1 MQQLLYCPNGRDEKS
16 VLQGSDSIRLLKTI
30 LSITKLASM
39 KLFYTV
45 MFVIPFLTIDPIH
58 AQQTF
63 SRTQLNANGIPELS
77 SSKHQLP
84 ASANANWYAQIT
96 DHIQQLE
103 NKFYPS
109 TQQKHFRV
117 ANSTNRLAFDISPK
131 GYTVQQVQEQYQE
144 VGWKMHF
151 DILGA
156 YRKKSFWT
164 PGSYCTPHTDQNMLR
179 YSYNN
184 IEVQYTNNN
193 AGLRQNFIIQQKP
206 SGKGKIKIRI
216 AINGNLD
223 PVLKNNRLEFQTKDS
238 LRQTVFL
245 YEDLKVWDNQYK
257 PLPATMQLKG
267 NILTLEVDDSGAEYP
282 VTIDPI
288 NKAAD
293 WKTNTNGLLAGLGLT
308 GPQILSSLYGYAVC
322 GVGDVNNDGY
332 GDVAVS
338 APGLIGVLN
347 GNSLA
352 SVGAVF
358 VYYGTPAG
366 LAETPA
372 KTLQPNTA
380 VAGALFGLSIDAGD
394 VTGDGINDI
403 VVGAPLDHL
412 ELSLGLLGNIDG
424 TVGKVYVF
432 PGGTQAATNP
442 TNFLTLNMNASHVTG
457 ISIKT
462 NALFGFSVAVTED
475 LNNDGKQDI
484 IVGTP
489 AFVKVDLIL
498 LSTTTGGA
506 FVFLTDKNSNNFSSI
521 VQLDP
526 PTFNL
531 LGINLPLLS
540 GISGLMFGFS
550 VDGVGDFN
558 NDGAPDVVVG
568 APAGVNISSLTNIL
582 NGQILGG
589 TAYVYYGKTNKTG
602 INSSIGTRL
611 EASSTGLLSNA
622 ANFFGMKVKGMR
634 GIDGKRNGNIVVGAP
649 LGGLLA
655 NALSLNI
662 KTGNVHLFKQKASG
676 FTASLVNADQV
687 LESPR
692 PSSLLQGLFSGTLQ
706 LSLLFGTAI
715 DNAFDMNGDGYADI
729 VVGEPLSSGVNLSLL
744 QTNLVGGSTYVYYG
758 NANGT
763 FNTTPG
769 FEVSATYGDEFLSV
783 NATALF
789 GYSVTAVQKITD
801 PARAALTAGKAA
813 PLSSVPNGSSR
824 LVIGSPL
831 SALDFSSSLLNLN
844 STLGTT
850 LDFAAGSN
858 GLGKAYSFDP
868 LSTTLPVSI
877 VSIKAALK
885 NTAVEVSWEVRE
897 ELNLNFYEVE
907 KSADGANWTNIGMV
921 FPWDNQQVSNNYR
934 FSDKQPFDGM
944 NFYRLRIVDK
954 DGSFKYS
961 SIVAAKTGA
970 LSNSIIS
977 IAPNPVKGNI
987 RAIFSGLP
995 KGSYVAEL
1003 RNIAGQLHLMKNIN
1017 IQQADQIEFFE
1028 RGHAAPGIYWLTV
1041 YDRHHQKIGTS
1052 RVIVQ

>member
-1 MQQLLYCPNGRDEKS
+1 
-16 VLQGSDSIRLLKTI
+16 
-30 LSITKLASM
+30 M
-39 KLFYTV
+39 KLWKFYTLLLAA
-45 MFVIPFLTIDPIH
+45 PFLTIDPCFT
-58 AQQTF
+58 QQTW
-63 SRTQLNANGIPELS
+63 SRTKLSSNGIPELAA
-77 SSKHQLP
+77 SKHELP
-84 ASANANWYAQIT
+84 AAANSNWFASVT
-96 DHIQQLE
+96 DHIHELE
-103 NKFYPS
+103 NKFYP
-109 TQQKHFRV
+109 TTGQKNFRV
-117 ANSTNRLAFDISPK
+117 ANSSNRLVFDISPN
-131 GYTVQQVQEQYQE
+131 GYSVQQVQEQYQAT
-144 VGWKMHF
+144 GWKMQF

-156 YRKKSFWT
+156 YRKRSFWS
-164 PGSYCTPHTDQNMLR
+164 PGTNCKPHVDKEMLR
-179 YSYNN
+179 YSFNN
-184 IEVQYTNNN
+184 VEVQYTNST

-206 SGKGKIKIRI
+206 SGNGRIKIRI
-216 AINGNLD
+216 AITGILK
-223 PVLKNNRLEFQTKDS
+223 PVLENNRLLLKTNDS
-238 LRQTVFL
+238 LQQTVLL
-245 YEDLKVWDNQYK
+245 YEDLKVWDNQYQ
-257 PLPATMQLKG
+257 PLPSIMKLEG
-267 NILTLEVDDSGAEYP
+267 NILSLEVDDSNAQYP
-282 VTIDPI
+282 ITIDPI
-288 NKAAD
+288 TKTAD

-308 GPQILSSLYGYAVC
+308 GPQILSSMYGYAVC

-358 VYYGTPAG
+358 VYYGTPTG
-366 LAETPA
+366 LATTPA

-403 VVGAPLDHL
+403 VVGAPLDHI
-412 ELSLGLLGNIDG
+412 ELSVFLGTIEG

-432 PGGTQAATNP
+432 PGGTSTATNP
-442 TNFLTLNMNASHVTG
+442 TNFLTLQMNTSHVSG
-457 ISIKT
+457 ISIGA

-475 LNNDGKQDI
+475 LNNDGKQDV

-489 AFVKVDLIL
+489 AYVKTDLIL
-498 LSTTTGGA
+498 LSTTTGAA
-506 FVFLTDKNSNNFSSI
+506 FVYLTDNDSDGFSSI

-531 LGINLPLLS
+531 LGILNVPLLS
-540 GISGLMFGFS
+540 GISGLMYGFS

-558 NDGAPDVVVG
+558 GDGAPDVVVG

-602 INSSIGTRL
+602 INSNIGTRL
-611 EASSTGLLSNA
+611 EAASTGLLSNA

-634 GIDGKRNGNIVVGAP
+634 GVDGKRNGNIVVGAP

-655 NALSLNI
+655 NTLSLNV
-662 KTGNVHLFKQKASG
+662 KTGNVHVFKKRASG
-676 FTASLVNADQV
+676 FQGAMVNADQV

-692 PSSLLQGLFSGTLQ
+692 PAGVLQGLFSGTLQ
-706 LSLLFGTAI
+706 LSLLFGTAL
-715 DNAFDMNGDGYADI
+715 DNGYDMNNDGYPDLL
-729 VVGEPLSSGVNLSLL
+729 VGEPLSSGVNLGLL

-758 NANGT
+758 NASGG
-763 FNTTPG
+763 FNNQPG

-789 GYSVTAVQKITD
+789 GYSVTAVQKVTD
-801 PARAALTAGKAA
+801 PAKAALTAGKPA
-813 PLSSVPNGSSR
+813 PLASITDGSAR

-831 SALDFSSSLLNLN
+831 SALDFSSSLINLN

-850 LDFAAGSN
+850 FDFAAGSN

-868 LSTTLPVSI
+868 LATTLPVSI
-877 VSIKAALK
+877 VSIKAVLK
-885 NTAVEVSWEVRE
+885 NTVVELSWDVRE

-907 KSADGANWTNIGMV
+907 KSADGSHFENIGMV
-921 FPWDNQQVSNNYR
+921 FPWDNQQVSNSYR
-934 FSDKQPFDGM
+934 FSDKQPFPGM

-954 DGSFKYS
+954 DGSTKYS
-961 SIVAAKTGA
+961 NIVSARTGA
-970 LSNSIIS
+970 LSNSSIS

-987 RAIFSGLP
+987 RAIFSGLS
-995 KGSYVAEL
+995 KGSYMAEL
-1003 RNIAGQLHLMKNIN
+1003 RNVAGQLHLMKNIN
-1017 IQQADQIEFFE
+1017 IQQTDQVEFFE

-1041 YDRHHQKIGTS
+1041 YDKDRKKIGTS
-1052 RVIVQ
+1052 RVIIQ

>member
-1 MQQLLYCPNGRDEKS
+1 MVQA
-16 VLQGSDSIRLLKTI
+16 SDSIHLLKTT
-30 LSITKLASM
+30 LSITKFATM
-39 KLFYTV
+39 KLWKFYTV
-45 MFVIPFLTIDPIH
+45 LLAIPFLTIDQTT
-58 AQQTF
+58 AQQPF
-63 SRTQLNANGIPELS
+63 SRIQLSPGGVPELTGS
-77 SSKHQLP
+77 HHPLP
-84 ASANANWYAQIT
+84 EAANSNWFAQVSGQ
-96 DHIQQLE
+96 IQQLE
-103 NKFYPS
+103 NKFYPT
-109 TQQKHFRV
+109 TQQKQFRV
-117 ANSTNRLAFDISPK
+117 TNSSNRLAFEISPK
-131 GYTVQQVQEQYQE
+131 GYTVQQVQEHYQE

-151 DILGA
+151 NVLGA
-156 YRKKSFWT
+156 SRKKTFWT
-164 PGSYCTPHTDQNMLR
+164 PGSSCTPHTNEDMLR

-184 IEVQYTNNN
+184 MEVQYVNKE
-193 AGLRQNFIIQQKP
+193 AGLRQNFIVQQKP

-216 AINGNLD
+216 SISGDLQASLQ
-223 PVLKNNRLEFQTKDS
+223 NNRLQFQTKDS
-238 LRQTVFL
+238 LQKPVFF
-245 YEDLKVWDNQYK
+245 YEDLKVWDNKYK
-257 PLPATMQLKG
+257 PLSASMQLKDD
-267 NILTLEVDDSGAEYP
+267 ILTLEVDDTGAEYP
-282 VTIDPI
+282 LTIDPI
-288 NKAAD
+288 NKVAD

-308 GPQILSSLYGYAVC
+308 GPQILTSLYGYAVC

-352 SVGAVF
+352 GVGAVF
-358 VYYGTPAG
+358 VYYGTPTG
-366 LAETPA
+366 LATTPA
-372 KTLQPNTA
+372 KTLQPTTA

-403 VVGAPLDHL
+403 VVGAPLDHI
-412 ELSLGLLGNIDG
+412 EVSVLLGKIDG

-432 PGGTQAATNP
+432 PGGTQAAANP
-442 TNFLTLNMNASHVTG
+442 TNFLTLQMNSNHVNG
-457 ISIKT
+457 ISISA

-489 AFVKVDLIL
+489 AYVKTDLIL
-498 LSTTTGGA
+498 LSTTTGAA
-506 FVFLTDKNSNNFSSI
+506 FVYLTDKNSSNFSSI
-521 VQLDP
+521 VQLEP

-531 LGINLPLLS
+531 LGILNVPLLS
-540 GISGLMFGFS
+540 GISGLMYGFS

-558 NDGAPDVVVG
+558 GDGAPDVVVG

-589 TAYVYYGKTNKTG
+589 TAYVYYGKTNKSG
-602 INSSIGTRL
+602 INATIGTRL
-611 EASSTGLLSNA
+611 EATSTGLLSNA

-662 KTGNVHLFKQKASG
+662 KTGNVHLFKQKSSG
-676 FTASLVNADQV
+676 FKQSMVNADQV

-692 PSSLLQGLFSGTLQ
+692 PSNVLQGLFSGTLQ
-706 LSLLFGTAI
+706 LSLLFGTSI
-715 DNAFDMNGDGYADI
+715 DNAYDMNNDGYPDI
-729 VVGEPLSSGVNLSLL
+729 VVGEPLSSGVNLSML

-758 NANGT
+758 NANGG
-763 FNTTPG
+763 FNNQPG
-769 FEVSATYGDEFLSV
+769 YEVSATYGDEFLSV

-789 GYSVTAVQKITD
+789 GFSVTAVQKITD
-801 PARAALTAGKAA
+801 PAKAA
-813 PLSSVPNGSSR
+813 VTSGKPAPLGSGSTGSSR
-824 LVIGSPL
+824 LVVGSPL
-831 SALDFSSSLLNLN
+831 SALDFSSSLINLN

-850 LDFAAGSN
+850 LNFAAGSN
-858 GLGKAYSFDP
+858 GLGKAYSFDGAAA
-868 LSTTLPVSI
+868 TLPVSI

-897 ELNLNFYEVE
+897 ELNLNVYEVE
-907 KSADGANWTNIGMV
+907 KSTDGANWNNIGLV
-921 FPWDNQQVSNNYR
+921 FPWDNQQVANNYK
-934 FSDKQPFDGM
+934 FTDKDPQSGM

-961 SIVAAKTGA
+961 NIVAARTGA
-970 LSNSIIS
+970 LPNSSIN

-987 RAIFSGLP
+987 RAIFSGLT
-995 KGSYVAEL
+995 KGSYMVEL
-1003 RNIAGQLHLMKNIN
+1003 RNVAGQLQLMKNIN

-1028 RGHAAPGIYWLTV
+1028 RGNAAPGIYWLTV
-1041 YDRHHQKIGTS
+1041 FSRDNQKIGTV